1 MELLILTEEQYFNM
15 SKEDRYKSAEIL
27 LNEMKKENFILPEI
41 FDEVI
46 FQVLNNHLKVE
57 QEKEN
62 YMICE
67 AINNMLKI
75 IENG

>member
-15 SKEDRYKSAEIL
+15 SKEDRYKSAENL
-27 LNEMKKENFILPEI
+27 LNQMKKENFILPEI
-41 FDEVI
+41 FDEII
-46 FQVLNNHLKVE
+46 FQVLNNQLKVE

-62 YMICE
+62 YMMCE